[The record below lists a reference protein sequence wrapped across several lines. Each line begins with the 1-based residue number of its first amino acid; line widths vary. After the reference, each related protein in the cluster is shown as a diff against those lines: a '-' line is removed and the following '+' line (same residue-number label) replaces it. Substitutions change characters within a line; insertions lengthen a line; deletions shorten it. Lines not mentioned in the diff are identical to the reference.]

1 MRRCTTHLAT
11 LASVLLLAGCSAGPP
26 ARPPRQAQ
34 PPAPPRTALP
44 AEHTVVVAGTG
55 AADLALATSRTLF
68 HHAPAVVLADEN
80 DKASLPKAADA
91 ATRLGVPLL
100 LTPGTGNPTAA
111 GSLRAELGRLA
122 PQTVVAVG
130 APALRWARST
140 PTPSAPAD
148 GRAAPAVVSE
158 AQLPAVTPAAPLT
171 ELLVLSMDRPGSAAA
186 TATAR
191 ASGARVLLASAP
203 DPRASNGTIKA
214 LAGQPVTRVLALGSA
229 FGTAEQL
236 RRRVDTAATGSLLPG
251 GRQVVFPGRR
261 LVALYGHPGDPV
273 LGSLGEQPVQAAIA
287 RARSVAAGYRSMGSE
302 TVVPAF
308 EIITTVASSSA
319 GPDGDYSAESSMAH
333 LRPWVDAAREAGVYV
348 VLDLQPG
355 RTDFLTQAKRYAE
368 LLREPHVGLALDPEW
383 RLKPDQRHMVQIGS
397 VSAEEVNATAAWL
410 AQLTREHKL
419 PQKVLLLHQFRV
431 DMITNRKSVNT
442 RHDELAVVVHA
453 DGFGTPGQKLD
464 TWHAIR
470 AGSPPNVWWGWK
482 NFYDEDQ
489 PTFTPGQTV
498 AVKPAPVFIS
508 YQ

>member
-1 MRRCTTHLAT
+1 MRRRTAHLAT
-11 LASVLLLAGCSAGPP
+11 LVGVLVLAGCSSGPP
-26 ARPPRQAQ
+26 ARPPGQAA

-55 AADLALATSRTLF
+55 AVELALATSRTLF
-68 HHAPAVVLADEN
+68 NHAPAVVLAGES

-91 ATRLGVPLL
+91 AARLGVPLL
-100 LTPGTGNPTAA
+100 LTPGSGDPAAAA
-111 GSLRAELGRLA
+111 GLRAELGRLA
-122 PQTVVAVG
+122 PRTVVAVG
-130 APALRWARST
+130 APALRWTRG
-140 PTPSAPAD
+140 TPSPSAD
-148 GRAAPAVVSE
+148 GRASPAVVSE
-158 AQLPAVTPAAPLT
+158 TELPAVTPAPPLT
-171 ELLVLSMDRPGSAAA
+171 DLLVLSLDRPGNAAA
-186 TATAR
+186 VATAR
-191 ASGARVLLASAP
+191 ASGARILLVSAP
-203 DPRASNGTIKA
+203 DPRASNDAVKA
-214 LAGQPVTRVLALGSA
+214 LASQPVTRVVALGSA
-229 FGTAEQL
+229 FGTAEKL
-236 RRRVDTAATGSLLPG
+236 RRRVDTAATGVLLPG

-287 RARSVAAGYRSMGSE
+287 RARSVAAGYRSLGSE

-308 EIITTVASSSA
+308 EVITTVASSSA

-397 VSAEEVNATAAWL
+397 VSAEEVNAVAAWL

-431 DMITNRKSVNT
+431 DMITNRKSVDT

-470 AGSPPNVWWGWK
+470 AASPPNVWWGWK